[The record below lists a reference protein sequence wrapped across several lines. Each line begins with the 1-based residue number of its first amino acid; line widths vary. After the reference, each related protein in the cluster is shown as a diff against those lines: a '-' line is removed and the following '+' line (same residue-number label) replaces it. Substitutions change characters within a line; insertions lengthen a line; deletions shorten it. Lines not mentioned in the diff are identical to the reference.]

1 MAETAVS
8 RSILD
13 WLRSKGFWA
22 VKVHGD
28 PMQEKV
34 IDILACVDGRF
45 LGIESKD
52 DDAEEPSRHQLYT
65 MRKIREAGGVAIKA
79 STLHHVKVAV
89 EKILKE
95 TRG

>member
-13 WLRSKGFWA
+13 WLRSEGFWA

-52 DDAEEPSRHQLYT
+52 DDAEEPSRLQLYT
-65 MRKIREAGGVAIKA
+65 MRKIRDAGGVAIKA
-79 STLHHVKVAV
+79 SALRHVKAAV
-89 EKILKE
+89 VDILKE
-95 TRG
+95 TRR